1 MNTSRTPERTEGD
14 LDTVMDQIKEGI
26 RSGKYTIQ
34 ELQTAMVEKTK
45 MAARNTDQYVHDNP
59 WQVVGIAAGVGLL
72 IGLLMHR
79 R

>member
-1 MNTSRTPERTEGD
+1 MNASRTPERTEGD

-45 MAARNTDQYVHDNP
+45 LAARNTDQYVHDNP